1 MPGIMGE
8 LGEEGPLGAAA
19 AFAERVEGV
28 YVSEESGHRGGER
41 VASRPRNRSATASRP
56 NTSAA

>member
-8 LGEEGPLGAAA
+8 LGEEGPLGAAV

-28 YVSEESGHRGGER
+28 YVSAESGHYGGEC
-41 VASRPRNRSATASRP
+41 VASRPRNWYATASRP